1 MADHHTL
8 NLEINKENN
17 IKYNKHK
24 TNYVC
29 DRCGTIFH
37 DKSIYKTHLIRKRPC
52 GQFDNNYLVIEQQNN
67 ITCLLQ
73 KYTSTTKTN
82 ENKKILSSYINQ
94 MERSMKIIIALN
106 KVSIPEQKEY
116 FEEIQMLRD
125 EINNIA

>member
-1 MADHHTL
+1 MCVTD
-8 NLEINKENN
+8 
-17 IKYNKHK
+17 
-24 TNYVC
+24 
-29 DRCGTIFH
+29 GTIFH

-67 ITCLLQ
+67 ITSLLQ
-73 KYTSTTKTN
+73 KDTSTTKTN